1 MIFLKNSNI
10 RGKINQLIAILFKQ
24 KKKKRKKNKF
34 NFEKREKTR
43 E

>member
-10 RGKINQLIAILFKQ
+10 RGKINQLIAILFK
-24 KKKKRKKNKF
+24 KKKRKKNKF